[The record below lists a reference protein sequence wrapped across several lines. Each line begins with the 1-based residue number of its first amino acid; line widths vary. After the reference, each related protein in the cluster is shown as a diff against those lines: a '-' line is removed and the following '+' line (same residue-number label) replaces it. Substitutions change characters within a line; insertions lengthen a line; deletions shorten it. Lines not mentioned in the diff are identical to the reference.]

1 MGDMLSQEEINALL
15 GGNNSQVESETLTQE
30 ESDIILEVGIE
41 TMTVSSKVLEN
52 LLNTEVTISSPTHK
66 IVSAEAI
73 KEYFE
78 NEDCAAVRIDY
89 KVGIEGS
96 NVLILKERDALIIS
110 GLMTG
115 GNGVDDLPT
124 ELNDLYASALGEAMN
139 QMVGSSSTILAKILD
154 TKVDID
160 TPKIIK
166 VTASEKSFQKIG
178 IEPDSDVIM
187 NEFNL
192 KISNLVDSKI
202 IQLMPVSFAKKLTDT
217 ITQNGFSF
225 SNGKNI
231 VGQNNAQNNQAT
243 SQPSPQPMQQQT
255 TSMGNMGNMGNMGSM
270 GSMGNMGM
278 NQMGQMNNMHN
289 GNVNARPAEFQELI
303 FAELEQQ
310 KENIGIIMDVPLEVT
325 VEMGRTSRKIKDIL
339 EFSPG
344 TIIELDKLAGD
355 PIDIL
360 VNGKYV
366 AKGEVVVIDENYGIR
381 ITEIVNVN
389 YRV

>member
-15 GGNNSQVESETLTQE
+15 GNDNAQQAENENLTQK

-52 LLNTEVTISSPTHK
+52 LLNTEVTISSPNHK

-96 NVLILKERDALIIS
+96 NVLILKEKDALIIA

-124 ELNDLYASALGEAMN
+124 ELDDLYASALGEAMN
-139 QMVGSSSTILAKILD
+139 QMVGSASTILAKILD

-202 IQLMPVSFAKKLTDT
+202 VQLMPVSFAKKLTDT
-217 ITQNGFSF
+217 ITRNGFSF

-231 VGQNNAQNNQAT
+231 VGQNEQDNQAT
-243 SQPSPQPMQQQT
+243 SQPMAQSMQQQ
-255 TSMGNMGNMGNMGSM
+255 SQSVGMGGMNG
-270 GSMGNMGM
+270 MGM
-278 NQMGQMNNMHN
+278 NQMNHMSQMNQSNMHN
-289 GNVNARPAEFQELI
+289 HNVNARPAEFQELI

-381 ITEIVNVN
+381 ITEIVNVS
-389 YRV
+389 YRF